1 MAQTCSVRVSPEI
14 RLYVL
19 AENRLLRDTLG
30 RLLRKRPE
38 VAVVGVNRTSASD
51 KEEIISS
58 RCEVLLTDCFENV
71 AHSDFLSEV
80 LEQEPRI
87 KLVLFGMN
95 DNPTDFLR
103 AVFLGICGY
112 LLKDASSA
120 EIVAAVLAAV
130 RGEATCPPNLC
141 MGLIQYL
148 RKEGQAGLRTWDRQ
162 NTDKKSL
169 TPRQLQLIQLVANGL
184 TNKEIA
190 SRLNLS
196 EFTVK
201 NHIRRVMR
209 RVEAVSRYDAVDL
222 ARATGQLPAHSG
234 KPFAIS

>member
-1 MAQTCSVRVSPEI
+1 MGQMCSARVSPEI
-14 RLYVL
+14 RLYLL

-30 RLLRKRPE
+30 KLFRKRSE
-38 VAVVGVNRTSASD
+38 VAVVGVSRSSATG

-58 RCEVLLTDCFENV
+58 QCEVLLTDCFENA
-71 AHSDFLSEV
+71 AHLDFLSEV
-80 LEQEPRI
+80 LEKEPGI
-87 KLVLFGMN
+87 KLILFGMN
-95 DNPTDFLR
+95 DDPADFLR
-103 AVFLGICGY
+103 AVFLGVCGY
-112 LLKDASSA
+112 LLKDASLA
-120 EIVAAVLAAV
+120 EIVASVLAAV

-141 MGLIQYL
+141 LALIQYL
-148 RKEGQAGLRTWDRQ
+148 RKEGQAGLKTLDKQ

-190 SRLNLS
+190 SSLNLS